1 MTILDPRTA
10 AFTFALASL
19 AAACSSSSGSSN
31 DNSAAGDEGGTV
43 TLPTIAITSPASA
56 AAVTVMMAGGADV
69 VPISFTTTGITL
81 MMPGSCPNHSDSID
95 NCGHVHL
102 YIDGHT
108 ACLPMPGAP
117 YNNATPATA
126 AADGAGASPVNA
138 ILSSC
143 ATVNGPHTVSLE
155 LHHDDHSP
163 IIGADGMVISAQ
175 VMLTVSGG

>member
-1 MTILDPRTA
+1 MTILDPKTA
-10 AFTFALASL
+10 AFMFAAAAL
-19 AAACSSSSGSSN
+19 AAACSSSSGSGN
-31 DNSAAGDEGGTV
+31 DNSGAGDEAGAV
-43 TLPTIAITSPASA
+43 TLPTIAITSPANA

-69 VPISFTTTGITL
+69 VPVSFTTTGIAL

-102 YIDGHT
+102 LIDGA
-108 ACLPMPGAP
+108 ACTPSGSP

-126 AADGAGASPVNA
+126 TADGAGASPVNA

-143 ATVNGPHTVSLE
+143 STVNGSHTVSLE
-155 LHHDDHSP
+155 LHHDDHTP
-163 IIGADGMVISAQ
+163 ILGADGMVISAQ